1 METVCK
7 DKFKH
12 VMKVFVFNGGGYILY
27 TLSITICNTH
37 CNDII
42 LGPLG
47 SNHGSLQKP
56 PLLALGHRAL
66 RDLPRCTVR
75 GSGER
80 EGL

>member
-1 METVCK
+1 M
-7 DKFKH
+7 
-12 VMKVFVFNGGGYILY
+12 
-27 TLSITICNTH
+27 LSLFLSDITDPEFHIMVH
-37 CNDII
+37 
-42 LGPLG
+42 GPVG
-47 SNHGSLQKP
+47 SNHGILQNP